1 MATRIQT
8 AIDYCGLD
16 DAEMAR
22 LCAARDRDAIRHVIT
37 TNNQRLFRAAWSI
50 LKNREDAEEAV
61 QAAYLSAFA
70 GVDGFEGRSAL
81 STWLTRI
88 VVNEALSRR
97 RAQQRR
103 RNHLKQEGVAVLD
116 DYREALMRG
125 SDGELPDAA
134 ASEEDR
140 RQLLV
145 TLTER
150 GREAARTQ
158 AEVRDRIDAT
168 LLERVGEEA
177 FRSTRRTLA
186 ALIEMRRGAADSA
199 SANDR
204 GLDLDLSRPSL

>member
-1 MATRIQT
+1 MN
-8 AIDYCGLD
+8 D
-16 DAEMAR
+16 DSPWYE
-22 LCAARDRDAIRHVIT
+22 
-37 TNNQRLFRAAWSI
+37 N
-50 LKNREDAEEAV
+50 
-61 QAAYLSAFA
+61 
-70 GVDGFEGRSAL
+70 
-81 STWLTRI
+81 
-88 VVNEALSRR
+88 
-97 RAQQRR
+97 
-103 RNHLKQEGVAVLD
+103 AVLPGLLRHAR
-116 DYREALMRG
+116 YTYGAAMREALTAAGFDDIPPSGMYIIGTLALRGGRASMR
-125 SDGELPDAA
+125 ELVGDLGVSKQATSELVDTLVSRGYVERA